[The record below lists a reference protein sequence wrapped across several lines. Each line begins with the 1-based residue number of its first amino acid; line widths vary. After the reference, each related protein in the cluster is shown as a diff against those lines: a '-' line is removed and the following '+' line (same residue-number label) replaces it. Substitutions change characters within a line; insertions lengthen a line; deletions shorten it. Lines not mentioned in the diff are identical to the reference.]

1 MAHIQSKVEDLANS
15 NIELVAVSADLPD
28 AASAYVTAQG
38 LTFPIAH
45 SLQEKQIHELGLYVS
60 SPTHYIPQTHKF
72 SEPAYFFLT
81 PENIIKYMTISSHPM
96 GGRVNVDHLFVGLQR
111 SKERIKTIPEF
122 ASVVWG
128 SD

>member
-1 MAHIQSKVEDLANS
+1 MAHIQSKLGDLANA
-15 NIELVAVSADLPD
+15 NVELVAVSADLPD

-45 SLQEKQIHELGLYVS
+45 SLQEKQIRELGLYVS
-60 SPTHYIPQTHKF
+60 NPTHYIPQTHKF

-81 PENIIKYMTISSHPM
+81 PDNIIKYVAISSHPM
-96 GGRVNVDHLFVGLQR
+96 GGRVNVDHLLAGLNW
-111 SKERIKTIPEF
+111 SLEKAKAEPEF

-128 SD
+128 SA